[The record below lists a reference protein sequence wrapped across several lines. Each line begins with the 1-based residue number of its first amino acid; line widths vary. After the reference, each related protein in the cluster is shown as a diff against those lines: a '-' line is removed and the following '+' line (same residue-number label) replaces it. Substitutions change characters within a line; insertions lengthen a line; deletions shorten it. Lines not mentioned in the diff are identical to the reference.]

1 MSILFK
7 KVGILTTL
15 QDLGRFG
22 FRRFGINSSGAM
34 DKTAVRLINILLGN
48 EENEAVLEMHF
59 PAPQILFE
67 EDAVIALGGADFGAK
82 IGEEKIENWRPYF
95 VGKNDVLSFTEKVFG
110 NRAYL
115 AVKGGFQI
123 KKWLG
128 SASTNLKAEIGGFEG
143 RKLTKGDRILFNQKI
158 KDKRQKT
165 NYKISFN
172 LIPFYSSFPTI
183 RVTKGAEFEDL
194 TEPSKETFVLE
205 DYKVSNES
213 DRMGFR
219 LEGAGLVRRQKKELL
234 SSAVN
239 FGTIQLL
246 PNNQLIILM
255 ADHQTSGGYP
265 RVAHVIEN
273 DLPLVAQLGANDKIA
288 FEIVSIEEAENLKI
302 EFENELN
309 WLKVGVKQNNQ
320 ICFP

>member
-1 MSILFK
+1 MSILLK
-7 KVGILTTL
+7 KAGILTTV
-15 QDLGRFG
+15 QDLGRTG
-22 FRRFGINSSGAM
+22 FQRFGINPNGAM
-34 DKTAVRLINILLGN
+34 DRTATRLRNVLLGN
-48 EENEAVLEMHF
+48 DENEAVLETHF

-67 EDAVIALGGADFGAK
+67 EDAVFALCGADFGAK
-82 IGEEKIENWRPYF
+82 IGERKIENWRPYF
-95 VGKNDVLSFTEKVFG
+95 VYKGDILSFNGKFSG

-115 AVKGGFQI
+115 AVKGGF
-123 KKWLG
+123 KTEKWLG
-128 SASTNLKAEIGGFEG
+128 SASTNLKAGIGGFEG
-143 RKLTKGDRILFNQKI
+143 RKLGENDRIFFNQI
-158 KDKRQKT
+158 TKRKGQKA
-165 NYKISFN
+165 NYKISFS
-172 LIPFYSSFPTI
+172 LIPFYSSSPTV

-194 TEPSKETFVLE
+194 TKPSKETFVLE
-205 DYKVSNES
+205 DYKIRHES

-219 LEGAGLVRRQKKELL
+219 LEGAGLVFRQKQELL

-265 RVAHVIEN
+265 RIAHLIEN

-288 FEIVSIEEAENLKI
+288 FEIISNEEAENLKI

-309 WLKVGVKQNNQ
+309 WLKVGVRQK
-320 ICFP
+320 